1 MADWYEETFGNPDPN
16 ANDDWYTATFGAPEK
31 PKQGFFDSVGG
42 LFSASGNKAIAGGES
57 LAAGILAAAA
67 NKQAALEAYSSNP
80 LAQIGAGVYED
91 YLRTPFMPHLP
102 GFNPETRGVSETG
115 QSLYDASKV
124 NEAAAQEALQGNSI
138 PYADTA
144 SSLIGGVPTM
154 AAAIGLAPV
163 TMGASIPLVFGAQAY
178 GQDYAQG
185 QYELGLN
192 PSETETRAKLGE
204 YGSAGLSMLPGSGK
218 FLKNVLSGA
227 AQNVGEVLGRG
238 GYDVATGDRKNY
250 GASDWFSELTQAA
263 VIGGG
268 TAGLVHGLGAVAS
281 HTIGAIKERV
291 SPSIAESIPEVNVT
305 GNDAFDAGQ
314 GVAAEMATSFALDNQ
329 PKFGQSFDQMIKEIT
344 EPEFKQGTVGLKP
357 ITEAQK
363 DLSGLGYV
371 DTLTPPIGEG
381 LSSAP
386 DTSKLAST
394 AMFPP
399 EQGLRTRTPFM
410 GAPEIAPS
418 PLPEF
423 NYRQKVTNP
432 DLSPIP
438 DKPKLS
444 PLEGE
449 GYNPDEMAPRSS
461 LEALQSTIKNLRG
474 KSSLRP
480 EVATE
485 ATRIAPR
492 EVLNDLQ
499 NSNLGKALSNKINV
513 VKNISEIPGDHGL
526 NPQSQ
531 GAYVDGKLYLVAD
544 NLTKGSAVPVALH
557 ETVHGILDETASKTG
572 QTGMEAL
579 LQKKFPSI
587 VSKISQ
593 LAESGNKVAQ
603 VALDRVTK
611 AGVGEAD
618 VPHELAS
625 YFAEEAQTARQN
637 GSSLGRAAGVLKDM
651 YSAVRV
657 WAHDKLGTPLDMG
670 ANDIHYIMRTAAENY
685 AQRAQVL
692 GSIRTP
698 LSSVAPGATP
708 NMKELPS
715 NLRKEEVANRAVFGK
730 YTLGERL
737 GLRESALK
745 SVQKANDQSALVAFA
760 RDKLPVAEGLARSIS
775 DGLSTVG
782 KAARGLLISDQGKDR
797 LLVSAKDL
805 GTRAAKALEPGNRAF
820 GNRLREVTKQTPI
833 TEHDLAAFEK
843 GGIEAVRP
851 ELKEVFKDYYNRN
864 KENSLT
870 ILDEL
875 LKDGNKMTKGLVDS
889 ASAIAA
895 NAGKY
900 FSRQYL
906 LDKQAKYGENL
917 WHDYTKGKG
926 EAKAKA
932 AAIIEPAKQKFG
944 EMYLIPKDLSGK
956 TANDLRD
963 LYQTWVGPLAD
974 LRGNV
979 PNKEQMITALDSA
992 RANMPKDVNDTLNF
1006 VTKQFLGLAGK
1017 DPSRVADYFRN
1028 IRREE
1033 GNLKARTQ
1041 MPEELRKLAGEIT
1054 DPVTKMTESLATQ
1067 SHLIGQQKTLNAL
1080 YDIGTN
1086 SGDESFLF
1094 KTPGEKPGATV
1105 RLAGSSM
1112 GPLSG
1117 LYTSPL
1123 VAEALNAQVRMHN
1136 AGGKLIDAI
1145 SRGEAENILPAIFGS
1160 TLGKGISGAAKAF
1173 RYSHVLLNPK
1183 NWIMQTVGA
1192 PLHMIRAGNFTF
1204 SNLGQA
1210 LKATKGTI
1218 GGGYRTTENAAT
1230 NEMLLGGGGDISH
1243 AGDLSI
1249 GNKKYK
1255 NGVNTEFNQSGKQ
1268 SLGQKF
1274 SNLSESYRESFQA
1287 GDQVAKESNRLREM
1301 DFWKKYYEAKGI
1313 TKSPEELRNEVATRI
1328 GQTETSYAKANL
1340 LSKSVDKSGLGY
1352 FRGYSEDMSRVMK
1365 NNYLTGFADVVKG
1378 FQDRNSGSLESGN
1391 MLIQHG
1397 ARRLLGSLI
1406 ATSAIRGLQVA
1417 IGGGLYMS
1425 TKQYLQKM
1433 FGQDDDKAKKA
1444 LPEYM
1449 QGNATVIGGKDRDGN
1464 TLVYDLSPIDPN
1476 DPFNKAIFAFASN
1489 PTEKGLAKALNGWV
1503 QSVTVEPSNLGMYKT
1518 ITDFYKHWSTDAPM
1532 KSGLETVAP
1541 KTSKDIQA
1549 RLVNTLGMSP
1559 TKADVAISAAE
1570 KLFPIKNAA
1579 AAWENRNSPLEAA
1592 KGFMGIQPNKVNPIK
1607 DLGGYDGYSF
1617 SQAMS
1622 SDKSK
1627 LAQYLAIPNVS
1638 KDVLANSI
1646 KEDLKGQMEAYNK
1659 IKEKVDGTLA
1669 LGYTPEQVK
1678 AALLQAQVPR
1688 DLIGS
1693 VVKGQFVSGLPLAA
1707 EDRIKFIR
1715 SAFEKQLEKAN
1726 NPEEKAQIRSNFITN
1741 AKTMNEALNM
1751 FIGWNGEKQ

>member
-1 MADWYEETFGNPDPN
+1 MADWLDEYDQPSLVNGNDWLSEYE
-16 ANDDWYTATFGAPEK
+16 APQK
-31 PKQGFFDSVGG
+31 KGFFDSVGG
-42 LFSASGNKAIAGGES
+42 LFSAAGNKAVAGGEQTLS
-57 LAAGILAAAA
+57 GYMQRAADQKAAM
-67 NKQAALEAYSSNP
+67 EAYSSNP
-80 LAQIGAGVYED
+80 LAQMGAGLYEN
-91 YLRTPFMPHLP
+91 YIRTPGLPHLSGYDP
-102 GFNPETRGVSETG
+102 NTRGTSETG
-115 QSLYDASKV
+115 QSLYEKAQA
-124 NEAAAQEALQGNSI
+124 NQRQAQENLQGNSI

-144 SSLIGGVPTM
+144 SSLVGGVPTM
-154 AAAIGLAPV
+154 ALALGAAPF

-178 GQDYAQG
+178 GEDYAQG
-185 QYELGLN
+185 RNELNLP
-192 PSETETRAKLGE
+192 PSEAETRAKLGE
-204 YGSAGLSMLPGSGK
+204 YGAAGLSMLPGAGG
-218 FLKNVLSGA
+218 LARTMLTGA
-227 AQNVGEVLGRG
+227 AQNAGEVLGRG
-238 GYDVATGDRKNY
+238 GYDVFNDTKKDY
-250 GASDWFSELTQAA
+250 HVSDWLSEMGQAA
-263 VIGGG
+263 AIGAA
-268 TAGLVHGLGAVAS
+268 TAGLTHGIGTLANR
-281 HTIGAIKERV
+281 TIGAIKERV
-291 SPSIAESIPEVNVT
+291 SPSIAESIPEVTPT
-305 GNDAFDAGQ
+305 GNESFDAGQ
-314 GVAAEMATSFALDNQ
+314 SVAAEMATSFALDNQ
-329 PKFGQSFDQMIKEIT
+329 PKFDQHFDQFIKEAT
-344 EPEFKQGTVGLKP
+344 LPEFKQSDVGLKP

-363 DLSGLGYV
+363 DLSGLGYM
-371 DTLTPPIGEG
+371 DTLTPPMGEG
-381 LSSAP
+381 LYSAP

-399 EQGLRTRTPFM
+399 EQGQRTRTPFM
-410 GAPEIAPS
+410 GAPEVAPT

-438 DKPKLS
+438 DKARVS
-444 PLEGE
+444 PTEGE
-449 GYNPDEMAPRSS
+449 VYNPDEIAPRSDV
-461 LEALQSTIKNLRG
+461 EALQSTINKLRG
-474 KSSLRP
+474 QSSLRP
-480 EVATE
+480 EIATE
-485 ATRIAPR
+485 GSRIAPN
-492 EVLNDLQ
+492 EVLKDLQ
-499 NSNLGKALSNKINV
+499 NNNLGKALSNRVSI
-513 VKNISEIPGDHGL
+513 VKDVSEIPGDHGL
-526 NPQSQ
+526 NARSQ

-544 NLTKGSAVPVALH
+544 NLQKGSAVPVALH

-579 LQKKFPSI
+579 LQKKFPDV
-587 VSKISQ
+587 VSKIEK
-593 LAESGNKVAQ
+593 LAQSGNKVAIS
-603 VALDRVTK
+603 ALDRVTK
-611 AGVGEAD
+611 SGTRTED

-625 YFAEEAQTARQN
+625 YFAEEAQAARQN

-651 YSAVRV
+651 YSGVKV
-657 WAHDKLGTPLDMG
+657 WAHEKLGKDINLS

-685 AQRAQVL
+685 STRAQVY
-692 GSIRTP
+692 GSSRGP
-698 LSSVAPGATP
+698 LSSVAPGAASP
-708 NMKELPS
+708 PVRS
-715 NLRKEEVANRAVFGK
+715 EEVANRAVFGK

-737 GLRESALK
+737 GIRESALK
-745 SVQKANDQSALVAFA
+745 SVLKSEDQSPLVAFA
-760 RDKLPVAEGLARSIS
+760 RDKLPKVPMAEGLARSIS

-797 LLVSAKDL
+797 LIVSAKDL
-805 GTRAAKALEPGNRAF
+805 GTRAAKSLEPGIRAF
-820 GNRLREVTKQTPI
+820 GNRLRDVTKNTPI
-833 TEHDLAAFEK
+833 TEADLSAFEK
-843 GGIEAVRP
+843 GGVDAVRP
-851 ELKEVFKDYYNRN
+851 ELKDVFKDYHNRN
-864 KENSLT
+864 KQNSLT

-875 LKDGNKMTKGLVDS
+875 LKDGNKLTKGLVDS

-906 LDKQAKYGENL
+906 LDKQSKYGENL

-926 EAKAKA
+926 EAQAKA
-932 AAIIEPAKQKFG
+932 AAIVEPAKQKFA
-944 EMYLIPKDLSGK
+944 EMYVIPKDLSGK

-979 PNKEQMITALDSA
+979 PNKEQMITALDQA
-992 RANMPKDVNDTLNF
+992 RANMPKDINDTLNF

-1033 GNLKARTQ
+1033 GNLRARTH

-1086 SGDESFLF
+1086 SGEESFLF

-1136 AGGKLIDAI
+1136 AGGNLIDAI
-1145 SRGEAENILPAIFGS
+1145 SRGEAEKILPAIFGS
-1160 TLGKGISGAAKAF
+1160 TIGKGIGTAAKYF
-1173 RYSHVLLNPK
+1173 RYGHVLLNPK
-1183 NWIMQTVGA
+1183 NWIMQSMGA

-1204 SNLGQA
+1204 SNVGEG

-1218 GGGYRTTENAAT
+1218 GGGYRTAENAAT

-1287 GDQVAKESNRLREM
+1287 GDQVAKEANRLREM

-1313 TKSPEELRNEVATRI
+1313 DKTHEQLRNEVATRI
-1328 GQTETSYAKANL
+1328 GQTETAYAKVNL
-1340 LSKSVDKSGLGY
+1340 LSKSIDKTGLGY

-1365 NNYLTGFADVVKG
+1365 NNYMTGFADVIKG

-1397 ARRLLGSLI
+1397 ARRLLGSLV

-1417 IGGGLYMS
+1417 VGGGLYMS
-1425 TKQYLQKM
+1425 TKQYLSKM

-1449 QGNATVIGGKDRDGN
+1449 QGNATVLGGKDKDGN

-1518 ITDFYKHWSTDAPM
+1518 VTDFYKHWSTDAPM
-1532 KSGLETVAP
+1532 KSGLEGVAP
-1541 KTSKDIQA
+1541 KTSAGIQA
-1549 RLVNTLGMSP
+1549 RLVNSLGMSP
-1559 TKADVAISAAE
+1559 TKANVAISAAE
-1570 KLFPIKNAA
+1570 KLLPIKNIA
-1579 AAWENRNSPLEAA
+1579 AAWENRNSPAEAA
-1592 KGFMGIQPNKVNPIK
+1592 KSGLGIQPVKVNPIK

-1659 IKEKVDGTLA
+1659 INEKVQGTLA
-1669 LGYTPEQVK
+1669 LGYTEQQVIQ
-1678 AALLQAQVPR
+1678 ALSEAKVPKQ
-1688 DLIGS
+1688 LIDS
-1693 VVKGQFVSGLPLAA
+1693 VINGKFSSGLPMMA
-1707 EDRIKFIR
+1707 DKRIEFLKN
-1715 SAFEKQLEKAN
+1715 AFGKELQKAN
-1726 NPEEKAQIRSNFITN
+1726 NEEERNQIRANFMQN

-1751 FIGWNGEKQ
+1751 FIGWNGEKE